1 MARVCGYLCAQICI
15 FNFKES
21 CFSSLPHNI
30 SLYTWFLQGLNL
42 FFLFKIVA
50 THLQRY
56 SPHIRLQHM
65 LHSLFV
71 YLCLSLLSV
80 TYESSFLPLVSEK
93 NNNKSIFQDCI
104 SKDLDDE

>member
-1 MARVCGYLCAQICI
+1 MARVCGSLCAQIYI

-21 CFSSLPHNI
+21 CFSSLPHQFI
-30 SLYTWFLQGLNL
+30 YMVSSRSES

-50 THLQRY
+50 THLQRF

-93 NNNKSIFQDCI
+93 NNNNKSIFQDCI